1 MTNLPL
7 IFRVVVIA
15 LCLMGASVAVA
26 ARSWQGEGTL
36 IAVDLVAN
44 TVTLEEGT
52 FALDSATK
60 IRNPEGVRL
69 GRELV
74 EDRIGDPVSYVA
86 RQAVP
91 RPVLRVL
98 ILEHPEPEH

>member
-1 MTNLPL
+1 MTNLHL
-7 IFRVVVIA
+7 TFRMVATI
-15 LCLMGASVAVA
+15 LCLMVASVAVA

-44 TVTLEEGT
+44 SVTVEEGT
-52 FALDSATK
+52 FALGSVTK
-60 IRNPEGVRL
+60 IRNPEGFQL
-69 GRELV
+69 GRELM

-98 ILEHPEPEH
+98 VLEHPEPEH